1 MLVKLDHLARNRA
14 ENEKYVNHYL
24 GFDWKLWYEG
34 TESTIFSWAQWWIFY
49 ENAISVFA
57 KQRSHPGDCVWSVPP
72 MSLGPPKTHWA
83 VSPLNAPCGPA
94 PPLHVGLPATTS
106 NGRNIGPWCGHP
118 IWKHKIKLGIN
129 IIVLILLDMLIRL
142 SDDICTHEKHQS
154 LWQGVNT
161 WGYAFIR
168 NPRTLTTDKALPH
181 TFTCPAKNPTDPTVD
196 GGKPC
201 TSCDS

>member
-1 MLVKLDHLARNRA
+1 
-14 ENEKYVNHYL
+14 
-24 GFDWKLWYEG
+24 
-34 TESTIFSWAQWWIFY
+34 
-49 ENAISVFA
+49 
-57 KQRSHPGDCVWSVPP
+57 

-83 VSPLNAPCGPA
+83 VSPLNALVD
-94 PPLHVGLPATTS
+94 LHPRCMSACQQQPATAQH
-106 NGRNIGPWCGHP
+106 WAMVCHP

-196 GGKPC
+196 GGNLAPVAILKHYFNGTLASSMKHHITISTGSRSSIMHRTYPSISSVG
-201 TSCDS
+201 TVFALLIWGNLFQTRDKFE